1 MKLDNMKNLESEKVS
16 EKKVTKKRDQNEAGK
31 HIPIML
37 TECTEGLDI
46 KPSDIVIDCTVNRGG
61 HSKEFVKKLSKDGI
75 LICID
80 LDSKA
85 LKEAEEN
92 INLEI
97 QDQKSKPKI
106 FYINNNFSNLE
117 IILKELRIEKA
128 DKIFADFGVSSQ
140 EIDVSGRGFS
150 FMRDEPLLMT
160 FKAEENISDDDTTAR
175 DIVNTWQEESIA
187 NILFNFA
194 DERYSRRIAKGII
207 DARKIK
213 SINTTFEL
221 IEIIKASTPFA
232 YHKLKS
238 HPATRTFQALRMA
251 VNDEIGAIINLLNSG
266 LKVLKEDTG
275 RLVVLTFHSTED
287 RIVKHTAR
295 DIGFKQ
301 VNKKAIIAEREEV
314 KDNVRSRSAKLRI
327 YEKNK

>member
-1 MKLDNMKNLESEKVS
+1 MKLDK
-16 EKKVTKKRDQNEAGK
+16 NEAGK

-37 TECTEGLDI
+37 TQCVEGLDI
-46 KPSDIVIDCTVNRGG
+46 KEDDIVIDCTVNRGG
-61 HSKEFVKKLSKDGI
+61 HAKEFIKKLGKDGI

-80 LDSKA
+80 LDSEA

-92 INLEI
+92 INKDIEKLYI
-97 QDQKSKPKI
+97 VKNLRPKV
-106 FYINNNFSNLE
+106 FYVNNNFSNLE
-117 IILKELRIEKA
+117 IILKELNIEKV
-128 DKIFADFGVSSQ
+128 DKIFADFGLSSQ
-140 EIDVSGRGFS
+140 ELDISGRGFS

-160 FKAEENISDDDTTAR
+160 FKSESSINSDEDTTAR
-175 DIVNTWQEESIA
+175 DIVNYWGEESIA

-194 DERYSRRIAKGII
+194 DERYSRRIAKGIV

-221 IEIIKASTPFA
+221 IEIIKSSTPFA
-232 YHKLKS
+232 YHKLKTN
-238 HPATRTFQALRMA
+238 PATRTFQALRMA
-251 VNDEIGAIINLLNSG
+251 ANDEIGAIVKLLHSS
-266 LKVLKEDTG
+266 LKVINENG
-275 RLVVLTFHSTED
+275 RLAVLTFHSTED

-301 VNKKAIIAEREEV
+301 INKKAIIAEREEV
-314 KDNVRSRSAKLRI
+314 RENVRSRSAKLRI

>member
-1 MKLDNMKNLESEKVS
+1 MQIDTTEKM
-16 EKKVTKKRDQNEAGK
+16 ETKKKDKNEAGK

-37 TECTEGLDI
+37 VQCMDGLNI
-46 KPSDIVIDCTVNRGG
+46 KPSDILVDCTVNRGG
-61 HSKEFVKKLSKDGI
+61 HAKEFAKLLGKDGI

-80 LDSKA
+80 LDQDA

-92 INLEI
+92 INQELE
-97 QDQKSKPKI
+97 KLNVLKNLRPKV

-117 IILKELRIEKA
+117 SILKDLDIEKV
-128 DKIFADFGVSSQ
+128 DKIFADFGLSSQ
-140 EIDVSGRGFS
+140 ELDISGRGFS

-160 FKAEENISDDDTTAR
+160 FKTESGITEDDTTAR
-175 DIVNTWQEESIA
+175 DIVNFWGEESIA

-213 SINTTFEL
+213 TINTTFEL

-232 YHKLKS
+232 YHKLKTN
-238 HPATRTFQALRMA
+238 PATRTFQALRMA
-251 VNDEIGAIINLLNSG
+251 VNDEIGAIVKLLNSSFE
-266 LKVLKEDTG
+266 LLKEDTG

-295 DIGFKQ
+295 DLGFKQ
-301 VNKKAIIAEREEV
+301 INKKAITAEREEV
-314 KDNVRSRSAKLRI
+314 RENVRSRSAKLRI